1 MQKEIEMLKVV
12 AKLDLN
18 DNDIEKIES
27 ILKEK
32 NLDWSVV
39 LQGIFKHKIVNIFFF
54 IVKNNRLLEY
64 IPNYVIKALIS
75 NWEYSKIKMKNYK
88 KLIKDATVKLNERNI
103 PYVFN
108 CLSLGI
114 N

>member
-39 LQGIFKHKIVNIFFF
+39 LQGIFKPVSYTHLTLPTKRIV
-54 IVKNNRLLEY
+54 
-64 IPNYVIKALIS
+64 
-75 NWEYSKIKMKNYK
+75 
-88 KLIKDATVKLNERNI
+88 
-103 PYVFN
+103 
-108 CLSLGI
+108 
-114 N
+114 

>member
-88 KLIKDATVKLNERNI
+88 KHLKNGIKVN
-103 PYVFN
+103 
-108 CLSLGI
+108 
-114 N
+114 